1 MSGLT
6 GKRVYDGRGGKSYMA
21 EALERAV
28 KLAIAAAGIWQFPC
42 CARRSVES

>member
-6 GKRVYDGRGGKSYMA
+6 GKRVYDGRGGKSYTA
-21 EALERAV
+21 EALERTAM
-28 KLAIAAAGIWQFPC
+28 LAIAAAGFWQFPC